1 MTLSP
6 TKAALPVVAV
16 VAYRHEV
23 DTFDGQGYSC
33 SKTILTENPR
43 PNWHADHEITAIEES
58 VPLVRQSDALT
69 AIAEQAGE
77 VERVE
82 RNRDMWKG
90 QCERQAARLTELH
103 AALLEGA
110 RRIEA
115 LKRECGQDPESP
127 IAIQNSRYMGVSH
140 FLRAALEKSA

>member
-43 PNWHADHEITAIEES
+43 PNWHAGHEITAIEES

-77 VERVE
+77 VERLKAMLASHEESIEQFKRAWMKIPAFADKVNKAT
-82 RNRDMWKG
+82 RY
-90 QCERQAARLTELH
+90 AITE
-103 AALLEGA
+103 ATSIVVNAPA
-110 RRIEA
+110 VA
-115 LKRECGQDPESP
+115 
-127 IAIQNSRYMGVSH
+127 
-140 FLRAALEKSA
+140 RAALKESP